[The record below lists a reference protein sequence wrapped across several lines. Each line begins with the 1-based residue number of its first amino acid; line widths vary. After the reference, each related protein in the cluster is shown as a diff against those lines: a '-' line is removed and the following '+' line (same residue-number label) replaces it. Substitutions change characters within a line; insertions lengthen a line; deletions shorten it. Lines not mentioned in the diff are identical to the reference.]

1 MTIKFKNV
9 YVNDVSTVAGPYVIE
24 GPLSGK
30 FDKEF
35 YDFYDGEKTF
45 ELCEMKELKES
56 IDILLSKTGKNPT
69 DINCMLSADLM
80 NQVTVSNYVASK
92 LDISYLGLYNA
103 CASMCESILIASTF
117 IDSNKFK
124 NAICTTS
131 SHNMTAERQFRNP
144 VEYGAPKPKTTT
156 FTVTGATSI
165 LLQGEKT
172 NIRVESATIGNVIDM
187 GVKDITDMGSV
198 MTPSAAFTLNKHLK
212 DTNRSMDYYDKIL
225 TGDLGVYG
233 KDLFKAY
240 CKKEYNLDILD
251 NYDDSA
257 TKIYNLNNDG
267 VYAGGSGPSC
277 LPLVVYSDIIP
288 KMKEKKLKK
297 VLLIATGALM
307 SPTTFNQKMSIPSV
321 SHAISLE
328 VVE

>member
-1 MTIKFKNV
+1 MTINFKNV
-9 YVNDVSTVAGPYVIE
+9 YVNDVSTVAGPFVIE
-24 GPLSGK
+24 GPLHGK
-30 FDKEF
+30 FDKE
-35 YDFYDGEKTF
+35 YEDFYDGEKTF
-45 ELCEMKELKES
+45 ELCEMKELEECIK
-56 IDILLSKTGKNPT
+56 ILLNKTNKNIS

-80 NQVTVSNYVASK
+80 NQVTTSNYVASK
-92 LDISYLGLYNA
+92 FDIPYLGLYNA
-103 CASMCESILIASTF
+103 CASMCENILIASSL
-117 IDSNKFK
+117 IDSNKLK
-124 NAICTTS
+124 NAMCTTS
-131 SHNMTAERQFRNP
+131 SHNMTAERQYRNP

-156 FTVTGATSI
+156 FTVSGATSI
-165 LLQGEKT
+165 LLQKEKT
-172 NIRVESATIGNVIDM
+172 TIKVESATIGNVIDM
-187 GVKDITDMGSV
+187 GVKDVTHMGSV

-212 DTNRSMDYYDKIL
+212 DTNRSMDYYDLIL

-233 KDLFKAY
+233 KEIFKDY
-240 CKKEYNLDILD
+240 CKQEYGLNILD

-257 TKIYNLNNDG
+257 TRIYNMENDD

-288 KMKEKKLKK
+288 KMKNKELKK

>member
-9 YVNDVSTVAGPYVIE
+9 YIDDVSTVAGPFVID
-24 GPLSGK
+24 GPLHGK
-30 FDKEF
+30 FDKE
-35 YDFYDGEKTF
+35 YKDFYDGEKTF
-45 ELCEMKELKES
+45 ELCEMKELEEC
-56 IDILLSKTGKNPT
+56 INILLNKTNKKVN
-69 DINCMLSADLM
+69 DVDCLLSADLM

-103 CASMCESILIASTF
+103 CASMCESILIASSF

-156 FTVTGATSI
+156 FTVSGATSI
-165 LLQGEKT
+165 LLQKDKT
-172 NIRVESATIGNVIDM
+172 DIRVESATIGNVIDM

-212 DTNRSMDYYDKIL
+212 DTNRKMDYYDLIL

-233 KDLFKAY
+233 KRLFKEY

-257 TKIYNLNNDG
+257 TKIYNMKDDD

-288 KMKEKKLKK
+288 KMKQKKLKR